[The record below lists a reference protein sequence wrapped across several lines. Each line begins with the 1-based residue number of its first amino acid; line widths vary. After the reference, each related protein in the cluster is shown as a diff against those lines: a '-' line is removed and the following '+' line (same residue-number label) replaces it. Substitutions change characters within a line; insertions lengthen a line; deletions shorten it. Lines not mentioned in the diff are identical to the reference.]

1 VVTGGMNM
9 KVRDDIDF
17 ANDMRKYSKEELIN
31 KLLNMRSFL
40 LELVGSED
48 VR

>member
-1 VVTGGMNM
+1 M

-40 LELVGSED
+40 LELVGEYKN
-48 VR
+48 V

>member
-1 VVTGGMNM
+1 M

-40 LELVGSED
+40 LEIIGEYENV
-48 VR
+48 